1 MTAKNGKEKTAI
13 DLGDGRRL
21 ELYRD
26 YSRDPKHQPISE
38 ITLLKEP
45 PEDKDTKK
53 IVNTELLSALSA
65 AIALTSLVLSFIMYG
80 NMWGWVAL
88 ILVTVASA
96 GFAISNLISTLRLIQ
111 FNYQEKEEG
120 RIDIYHMNERYLDEI
135 ERLQAINIIMPDL
148 IQMQSEQIIEKLADS
163 KQDYQMKRHQLR
175 RIIEDMEKD
184 AAETYDPNPNSDDK
198 KNIFIPKN
206 SAEETTDIDA
216 ASLSETPDQ

>member
-1 MTAKNGKEKTAI
+1 MTAKNSKEKTAI

-26 YSRDPKHQPISE
+26 YSRDPKHPPISE

-53 IVNTELLSALSA
+53 IVKSALFSSLSAI
-65 AIALTSLVLSFIMYG
+65 IALVALTLSFVMYG

-88 ILVTVASA
+88 ILTTVVSA
-96 GFAISNLISTLRLIQ
+96 GFAIGSLVSTLRLIQ
-111 FNYQEKEEG
+111 FNYREKEEG

-148 IQMQSEQIIEKLADS
+148 IQMQSEQIIEKLADG
-163 KQDYQMKRHQLR
+163 KQDYQLKRHQLR

-184 AAETYDPNPNSDDK
+184 VAETYSSNPDDN
-198 KNIFIPKN
+198 KNIFMPKN
-206 SAEETTDIDA
+206 DTEEITNVGDV
-216 ASLSETPDQ
+216 SSSETQSQQ

>member
-1 MTAKNGKEKTAI
+1 MTAKNSKEKTAI

-26 YSRDPKHQPISE
+26 YGRDPKHPPISE

-53 IVNTELLSALSA
+53 IVESALFSSLSA
-65 AIALTSLVLSFIMYG
+65 IITLTALVLSFVMYG
-80 NMWGWVAL
+80 NMWGWAAL
-88 ILVTVASA
+88 ILTTVVSA
-96 GFAISNLISTLRLIQ
+96 GFAIGSLVSTLRLIQ
-111 FNYQEKEEG
+111 FNYREKEEG

-135 ERLQAINIIMPDL
+135 ERLQAINIIMPNL

-184 AAETYDPNPNSDDK
+184 VAETYSSNPDDN
-198 KNIFIPKN
+198 KNIFMPKN
-206 SAEETTDIDA
+206 DTEEIANVGDV
-216 ASLSETPDQ
+216 SSSETQSQQ

>member
-1 MTAKNGKEKTAI
+1 MTAKSSKEKTAI

-26 YSRDPKHQPISE
+26 YGRDPKHPPVSE

-45 PEDKDTKK
+45 PESKDTKK
-53 IVNTELLSALSA
+53 IVNTALLFALSA
-65 AIALTSLVLSFIMYG
+65 VIALVALVLSFVMYG
-80 NMWGWVAL
+80 NMWGWLAL

-96 GFAISNLISTLRLIQ
+96 GFAISSLISTLRLIQ
-111 FNYQEKEEG
+111 FNYREKEEG

-148 IQMQSEQIIEKLADS
+148 IQMQSEQIIGKLADS

-184 AAETYDPNPNSDDK
+184 VAETYSSNPDDK
-198 KNIFIPKN
+198 KSIFMPKN
-206 SAEETTDIDA
+206 DTEETTDVDA
-216 ASLSETPDQ
+216 ASLIENPDQ